1 MTPFEAYKVYI
12 AVTTHFKSDGYD
24 IVKYRGRVNANES
37 AFMRRRDASF
47 FYTAAKLY
55 KNPDKWTKAIVAC
68 ILQDKEYVADIIN
81 SEDLIEEYMAG
92 RENMARHYQEDLRGL
107 LDITR
112 KLDHL
117 FIQNYD
123 TTDPIIISK
132 IHQGE
137 VRPESAVIMDYVFRW
152 LNKARSSDTLLW
164 PDTRRKL
171 QKYRAFFNVDVDKY
185 NDLTVKVIKNHI

>member
-24 IVKYRGRVNANES
+24 VVKYRGRVNANES

-81 SEDLIEEYMAG
+81 SEDLIEEYMAR
-92 RENMARHYQEDLRGL
+92 REKMARHYQEDLRGL

-171 QKYRAFFNVDVDKY
+171 QKYRAFINVDVDKY

>member
-1 MTPFEAYKVYI
+1 MTPFEAYKVYV
-12 AVTTHFKSDGYD
+12 AVVTHFKSDSYD
-24 IVKYRGRVNANES
+24 IVKYRGRVNANEP

-55 KNPDKWTKAIVAC
+55 KNPDRWTKAIVAC

-81 SEDLIEEYMAG
+81 SEDLIEAYMAR

-137 VRPESAVIMDYVFRW
+137 VRPESAVLMDYVFRW

-171 QKYRAFFNVDVDKY
+171 QKYRAFINVDVDKY